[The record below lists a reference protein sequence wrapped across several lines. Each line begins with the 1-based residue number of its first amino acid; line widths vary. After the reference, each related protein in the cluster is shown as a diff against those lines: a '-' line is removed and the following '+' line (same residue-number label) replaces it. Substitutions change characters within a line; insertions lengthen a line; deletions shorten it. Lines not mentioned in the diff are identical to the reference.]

1 MNPNL
6 SPKAQKDYE
15 FVQKALNGD
24 QSAFGALL
32 DNYRESVYFLL
43 LKIVKNPIEAE
54 DLAIESFD
62 KAFKNLE
69 SYTPS
74 HAFST
79 WLFRIA
85 TNNGIDFIRKK
96 KLSTFSL
103 DQQIYNEKGDH
114 FSLSIKSDTLD
125 PEKEVINEQSKAQIR
140 EFVEKLHPRYKK
152 LIHLRYFEELSYEE
166 ISQML
171 QLPEGTIKSQL
182 FRARN
187 LLYNIIKDENH
198 DL

>member
-1 MNPNL
+1 MNPEF
-6 SPKAQKDYE
+6 SPKAKRDYE

-32 DNYRESVYFLL
+32 DNYHESVFYLL
-43 LKIVKNPIEAE
+43 LKIVHNPNDAE

-62 KAFKNLE
+62 KAFRNLDT
-69 SYTPS
+69 YAPT

-85 TNNGIDFIRKK
+85 TNSGIDFIRKK
-96 KLSTFSL
+96 RISTFSL

-114 FSLSIKSDTLD
+114 FSLNLKSDQPD
-125 PEKEVINEQSKAQIR
+125 PEKEIINEQAKQQIR
-140 EFVEKLHPRYKK
+140 DIVSKLHPRYRT
-152 LIHLRYFEELSYEE
+152 LIELRYFQELSYEE
-166 ISQML
+166 IAVQL
-171 QLPEGTIKSQL
+171 ELPEGTIKSQL

-187 LLYNIIKDENH
+187 LLYNIIKEQQGNI
-198 DL
+198 

>member
-1 MNPNL
+1 MNPEL
-6 SPKAQKDYE
+6 SPKAKRDYE
-15 FVQKALNGD
+15 LVQKALNGD

-43 LKIVKNPIEAE
+43 LKIVRNPDDSE
-54 DLAIESFD
+54 DLTIESFD
-62 KAFKNLE
+62 KAFRNLE
-69 SYTPS
+69 NYVPT

-96 KLSTFSL
+96 RISTFSL
-103 DQQIYNEKGDH
+103 DQEIYNEKGDH
-114 FSLSIKSDTLD
+114 FSMNFKSDIPD
-125 PEKEVINEQSKAQIR
+125 PEKEIINEQAKQQIR
-140 EFVEKLHPRYKK
+140 EIVSKLHPRYRQ
-152 LIHLRYFEELSYEE
+152 LIELRYFEELSYEE
-166 ISQML
+166 IAEKL

-187 LLYNIIKDENH
+187 LLYNIIKKQQGNI
-198 DL
+198 

>member
-1 MNPNL
+1 MNPEF
-6 SPKAQKDYE
+6 SPKAKRDYE

-32 DNYRESVYFLL
+32 DNYHESVFYLL
-43 LKIVKNPIEAE
+43 LKIVRNPNDAE

-62 KAFKNLE
+62 KAFRNLDT
-69 SYTPS
+69 YAPT

-85 TNNGIDFIRKK
+85 TNSGIDFIRKK
-96 KLSTFSL
+96 RISTFSL

-114 FSLSIKSDTLD
+114 FSLNLKSDQPD
-125 PEKEVINEQSKAQIR
+125 PEKEIINEQAKQQIR
-140 EFVEKLHPRYKK
+140 DIVSKLHPRYRT
-152 LIHLRYFEELSYEE
+152 LIELRYFQELSYEE
-166 ISQML
+166 IAIQL
-171 QLPEGTIKSQL
+171 ELPEGTIKSQL

-187 LLYNIIKDENH
+187 LLYNIIKEQQGNI
-198 DL
+198 

>member
-1 MNPNL
+1 MNSEL
-6 SPKAQKDYE
+6 SPKAKRDYE
-15 FVQKALNGD
+15 LVQKALSGD

-43 LKIVKNPIEAE
+43 LKIVRNPDDSE
-54 DLAIESFD
+54 DLTIESFD
-62 KAFKNLE
+62 KAFRNLE
-69 SYTPS
+69 SYVPT

-96 KLSTFSL
+96 RISTFSL
-103 DQQIYNEKGDH
+103 DQEIYNEKGDH
-114 FSLSIKSDTLD
+114 YSMSFKSDTPD
-125 PEKEVINEQSKAQIR
+125 PEKEIINEQAKQQIR
-140 EFVEKLHPRYKK
+140 EIVSKLHPRYRQ
-152 LIHLRYFEELSYEE
+152 LIELRYFEELSYEE
-166 ISQML
+166 IAAQL

-187 LLYNIIKDENH
+187 LLYHIIKKQQENI
-198 DL
+198 